1 MFRGGSVC
9 ITFDFWG
16 FPFFKKKR
24 SLRDLVAAT
33 LKKYKASCIHASFYT
48 NFAMHKWAGIN
59 SETNHA
65 NTIESNHQ
73 LHAQAIISPKLKAKL
88 KFLYSKTELAVG
100 F

>member
-1 MFRGGSVC
+1 MSALLLISEVFLSL
-9 ITFDFWG
+9 
-16 FPFFKKKR
+16 KKKR

-88 KFLYSKTELAVG
+88 KFLYSLNSKTELAVG